1 MVARA
6 RLNDQRGFTLIE
18 VLMGILLLLVGVL
31 GVVAMVDTSNAVTSK
46 TKAREGG
53 TNLARSVIEVSRS
66 IRYRDLTTTSLEE
79 ALAARPGLED
89 AVAAAGYTLRSRDVN
104 YEMELSVCSLDDPKD
119 GLGARPAGVTFCAD
133 SDAPVGTLRD
143 RNPDDYKRVRVTLR
157 WETRRTSQ
165 SITQTSSIIN
175 PVGGLGPSITGLT
188 MIDPPSGAVNDQV
201 RIDSEVPDATF
212 EARTSTSAAQVTW
225 SLKGA
230 LQGDATGGPTIW
242 EFTWDFVDD
251 DGDILWYD
259 CNYSVQADA
268 FDNQGRAGA
277 PRALTVILNRRQPI
291 APTNVA
297 GGRNGSSNGGFDRVD
312 LQWSTNPEC
321 DVVGYRVY
329 RSTDPTSDGT
339 PITCLNQAEPTYTVD
354 DECIDETAPAGVPL
368 YYKVRAVDKL
378 QDLSPREGD
387 FSAQLVVAGI
397 NVLPTVPQGVNTCIG
412 GDVDCVTPD
421 GKPAPTGQVVVRWLP
436 SLDADGTVAF
446 YRIYRDGITY
456 AHRHDSF
463 FPDGP
468 IIAWLEYLAPD
479 GSPHEYRVTAVDD
492 DFGESGLS
500 DPVSAP

>member
-1 MVARA
+1 MLSRA
-6 RLNDQRGFTLIE
+6 RLTDQRGFTLIE
-18 VLMGILLLLVGVL
+18 VLVGILLLLVGVL
-31 GVVAMVDTSNAVTSK
+31 GVVTLVDGANAVTSK

-66 IRYRDLTTTSLEE
+66 VRYRDLSTTALEG

-89 AVAAAGYTLRSRDVN
+89 ALATPGHTLRSRDVN

-119 GLGARPAGVTFCAD
+119 GLGVRPAGVTFCAD
-133 SDAPVGTLRD
+133 SDPPGATTRD

-188 MIDPPSGAVNDQV
+188 MISPAGGVVNDSV
-201 RIDSEVPDATF
+201 RIDSEVDDATF
-212 EARTSTSAAQVTW
+212 RATTSTSAAQVTW

-230 LQGDATGGPTIW
+230 LQGDATGGPVLW

-251 DGDILWYD
+251 SNNILWYD
-259 CNYSVQADA
+259 CNYSIQADG

-277 PRALTVILNRRQPI
+277 PRALTVILNRRAPI
-291 APTNVA
+291 APTNVD
-297 GGRNGSSNGGFDRVD
+297 GGRNGSGDRVD

-321 DVVGYRVY
+321 DVAGYRVY
-329 RSTDPTSDGT
+329 RSTDPSQDGD
-339 PITCLNQAEPTYTVD
+339 PITCLDQAEPTYTIE
-354 DECIDETAPAGVPL
+354 DECIDETAPAGVAL
-368 YYKVRAVDKL
+368 YYRVRAVDKL
-378 QDLSPREGD
+378 QDLTPREGD
-387 FSAQLVVAGI
+387 FSAQVVVDGV
-397 NVLPTVPQGVNTCIG
+397 NVLPTVPQGINTCVG
-412 GDVDCVTPD
+412 GDVDCLTPD
-421 GKPAPTGQVVVRWLP
+421 GKPAPSGAIVVRWLP
-436 SLDADGTVAF
+436 SLDADGTVEF
-446 YRIYRDGITY
+446 YRVYRDGVTY

-492 DFGESGLS
+492 DFGESALS
-500 DPVSAP
+500 DAVSAP

>member
-1 MVARA
+1 MLSRA

-18 VLMGILLLLVGVL
+18 VLVGILLLLVGVL
-31 GVVAMVDTSNAVTSK
+31 GVVTLVDGANAVTSK

-66 IRYRDLTTTSLEE
+66 LRYRDLTGDSLEA
-79 ALAARPGLED
+79 ALNTRPGLED
-89 AVAAAGYTLRSRDVN
+89 ALTTPGYTFRSRDVN
-104 YEMELSVCSLDDPKD
+104 YQMELSVCSLDDPKD
-119 GLGARPAGVTFCAD
+119 GTGVRPAGVTFCAD
-133 SDAPVGTLRD
+133 SDPPGATTRD

-188 MIDPPSGAVNDQV
+188 MIEPSGGGSGDQV

-212 EARTSTSAAQVTW
+212 RATTSTTAAQVTW

-230 LQGDATGGPTIW
+230 LQGDATGGPVLW
-242 EFTWDFVDD
+242 EFTWDFLDD
-251 DGDILWYD
+251 DGNILWYD

-277 PRALTVILNRRQPI
+277 PRALTVILNRRAPI
-291 APTNVA
+291 APANVA
-297 GGRNGSSNGGFDRVD
+297 GGRNGNEGYVD

-321 DVVGYRVY
+321 DVAGYRVY
-329 RSTDPTSDGT
+329 RSTDPALDGD
-339 PITCLNQAEPTYTVD
+339 PITCLDQAEPTYTIL
-354 DECIDETAPAGVPL
+354 DECIDDTAPAGVPL
-368 YYKVRAVDKL
+368 YYRVRAVDKL
-378 QDLSPREGD
+378 QDLTPREGD
-387 FSAQLVVAGI
+387 FSAQVVVDGT
-397 NVLPTVPQGVNTCIG
+397 NVAPTVPQGVNACIG
-412 GDVDCVTPD
+412 GDVGCLAPD
-421 GKPAPTGQVVVRWLP
+421 GKAAPTGQVVIRWLP
-436 SLDADGTVAF
+436 SIDADGTVAF

-492 DFGESGLS
+492 DFGESALS
-500 DPVSAP
+500 DVVSAP